1 MPEINRDSP
10 GRWRRMLAMA
20 LPFLV
25 VFPAAAE
32 AHLFHTVFEFRDNQL
47 TKDSLLVLRLVE
59 FPDENFAMAEA
70 VYLGEQRLRLKP
82 GGFRTWLRR
91 PLEPGMV
98 FKADYQMHRGSGS
111 VATECRRL
119 DHDYGTMRRRRPK
132 CSTSSACASCAR

>member
-1 MPEINRDSP
+1 
-10 GRWRRMLAMA
+10 MLAMA

-25 VFPAAAE
+25 VFPAVAE
-32 AHLFHTVFEFRDNQL
+32 AHLFHTVFELRDNQL

-98 FKADYQMHRGSGS
+98 FKADYQMHRWSGS
-111 VATECRRL
+111 VETAGPWHAIAPGLQGL
-119 DHDYGTMRRRRPK
+119 DERAERGYRSEDVT
-132 CSTSSACASCAR
+132 

>member
-25 VFPAAAE
+25 VFPAVAE

-47 TKDSLLVLRLVE
+47 TKDYLLVLRLVE
-59 FPDENFAMAEA
+59 FPDENFAMAET

-82 GGFRTWLRR
+82 GGVRSRARR
-91 PLEPGMV
+91 PLEPGMAV
-98 FKADYQMHRGSGS
+98 NAHHPMHPSSG
-111 VATECRRL
+111 
-119 DHDYGTMRRRRPK
+119 
-132 CSTSSACASCAR
+132 

>member
-20 LPFLV
+20 LPFFV
-25 VFPAAAE
+25 VFPAVAE

-47 TKDSLLVLRLVE
+47 TKDYLLVLRLVE

-82 GGFRTWLRR
+82 GGVRTWLRR
-91 PLEPGMV
+91 PLEPGMG
-98 FKADYQMHRGSGS
+98 FKADYHMHRGGGS
-111 VATECRRL
+111 VEAQGRGP
-119 DHDYGTMRRRRPK
+119 DHGYRTML
-132 CSTSSACASCAR
+132 